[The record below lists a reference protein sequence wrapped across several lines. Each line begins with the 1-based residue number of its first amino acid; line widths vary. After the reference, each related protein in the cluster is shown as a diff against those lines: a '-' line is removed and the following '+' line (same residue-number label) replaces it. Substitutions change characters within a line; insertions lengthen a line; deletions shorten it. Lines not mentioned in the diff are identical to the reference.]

1 MNIYNNSKQAITK
14 NVLPMEINMI
24 FRINS
29 NSFLADRREGTDFDT
44 LSYFTRKNNYWFR
57 DN

>member
-1 MNIYNNSKQAITK
+1 
-14 NVLPMEINMI
+14 MEINII

-44 LSYFTRKNNYWFR
+44 LSYFTRKNNY
-57 DN
+57 